1 VRIRLFGIEEAN
13 GLLPLI
19 RPEIETLVRSKKEL
33 DRMQRRIEAVSMAL
47 SGATAGN
54 SDVRV
59 RRELVQRRVKLAES
73 MKAGLERVQRH
84 ECLVKDFD
92 KGLVDFYA
100 LAGDRLIFLCWQL
113 GEPEIL
119 HWHTLEGG
127 FSARQPL
134 DRTEREQGDA

>member
-1 VRIRLFGIEEAN
+1 MRIRLFGIEEAN
-13 GLLPLI
+13 GLLPTI
-19 RPEIETLVRSKKEL
+19 RPEIEVLVRSKKEL

-47 SGATAGN
+47 SGATSGN
-54 SDVRV
+54 SDVKV
-59 RRELVQRRVKLAES
+59 RRELVQRRVKLAEA

-84 ECLVKDFD
+84 ECLVKDLD

-100 LAGDRLIFLCWQL
+100 LAGDRLIFLFWQL

-134 DRTEREQGDA
+134 DRTEREQGDV